1 VKTGALRRA
10 DAYAVPSAPAA
21 TPPEEIHHT
30 LKGHSG
36 ASVVLHTTPSHSYV
50 RKTAGDPSS
59 NARLLAQAAKQRDLG
74 RSGIPFPRIFVS
86 GLSETGH
93 AFFDMAYV
101 PGRTVA
107 DAVANAAA
115 LDVHAVLSSVGKML
129 WLFRS
134 CCSEAIPGDQF
145 RLKIESIE
153 RAACASSGTDP
164 ALSDAIHECSA
175 RLYGLDWRGIP
186 ESPAHGDLT
195 LENIMVAAD
204 RRTVFI
210 DCDQP
215 WISSYWLD
223 FGKLFQDCYGHW
235 FLRSLYRSTDTTVQL
250 PNAIEK
256 LEKLTSEFRALAED
270 DEPGISERLPQLAAL
285 NLFRALPYAGEPRTA
300 SFICERVS
308 RVLDM

>member
-1 VKTGALRRA
+1 MKTGALRRA
-10 DAYAVPSAPAA
+10 DAYAVPSAAAA
-21 TPPEEIHHT
+21 TPPEEIRHT

-36 ASVVLHTTPSHSYV
+36 ASVVLHTTASHSYV
-50 RKTAGDPSS
+50 RKTAGDMAS
-59 NARLLAQAAKQRDLG
+59 NDRLLAQAAKQRDLG

-93 AFFDMAYV
+93 AFFDMAYI

-107 DAVANAAA
+107 DAVANAASF
-115 LDVHAVLSSVGKML
+115 DVHAILSSVEKML

-134 CCSEAIPGDQF
+134 CCGEAIPCEQF
-145 RLKIESIE
+145 RLKIEAIE
-153 RAACASSGTDP
+153 RAAYESSGPDP
-164 ALSDAIHECSA
+164 ALSDAILECSA
-175 RLYGLDWRGIP
+175 RLYGLEWDGIP

-223 FGKLFQDCYGHW
+223 LGKLFQDCYGHW
-235 FLRSLYRSTDTTVQL
+235 FLRSLYRSADTTVQL

-256 LEKLTSEFRALAED
+256 LEKLTTEFRALAED
-270 DEPGISERLPQLAAL
+270 DEPRISERLPQLAAL
-285 NLFRALPYAGEPRTA
+285 NLFRALPYTDEPQTA
-300 SFICERVS
+300 SFICERIR
-308 RVLDM
+308 RVLDI